1 MRSTLYLLWCFHRRL
16 SRRPAQA
23 GIIMSRRA
31 DAEWPGTMSNHCKFT
46 CFFFFSL
53 THRAFLI
60 YCTPRQWRSRDFV
73 IHSQRLSY
81 QAVAQSG
88 IHFTYLRCTV
98 TLFGLLTFWS
108 RGYFLKLNA
117 KMWDN
122 FLRLSMWFLLSQF
135 VNVLWFMLTLLP
147 LEVNHQCLNKVREA
161 SFTGLRLS
169 CITSVDSF
177 QILSTLSCSRFY
189 TSC

>member
-1 MRSTLYLLWCFHRRL
+1 MQSD
-16 SRRPAQA
+16 QA
-23 GIIMSRRA
+23 PWVITVNS
-31 DAEWPGTMSNHCKFT
+31 PV
-46 CFFFFSL
+46 FFFFSL
-53 THRAFLI
+53 TRRAFLI

-73 IHSQRLSY
+73 IHSQRPSY

-122 FLRLSMWFLLSQF
+122 F
-135 VNVLWFMLTLLP
+135 LWFMLTLLP

>member
-1 MRSTLYLLWCFHRRL
+1 MQSD
-16 SRRPAQA
+16 QA
-23 GIIMSRRA
+23 PWVITVNS
-31 DAEWPGTMSNHCKFT
+31 PVL
-46 CFFFFSL
+46 FFFSL

-73 IHSQRLSY
+73 IHSQRPSY

-122 FLRLSMWFLLSQF
+122 FL
-135 VNVLWFMLTLLP
+135 WFMLTLLP

-161 SFTGLRLS
+161 SFTGLRLP

>member
-1 MRSTLYLLWCFHRRL
+1 MQSD
-16 SRRPAQA
+16 QA
-23 GIIMSRRA
+23 PWVITVNS
-31 DAEWPGTMSNHCKFT
+31 PV
-46 CFFFFSL
+46 FFFFSL

-60 YCTPRQWRSRDFV
+60 YCTLRQWRSRDFV
-73 IHSQRLSY
+73 IHSQRPSY

-122 FLRLSMWFLLSQF
+122 F
-135 VNVLWFMLTLLP
+135 LWFMLTLLP

>member
-1 MRSTLYLLWCFHRRL
+1 MRCTLYLLWCFHRRL

-23 GIIMSRRA
+23 GIIIMRA

-73 IHSQRLSY
+73 IHSQRPSY

-117 KMWDN
+117 KCEII
-122 FLRLSMWFLLSQF
+122 F
-135 VNVLWFMLTLLP
+135 
-147 LEVNHQCLNKVREA
+147 C
-161 SFTGLRLS
+161 G
-169 CITSVDSF
+169 
-177 QILSTLSCSRFY
+177 SCSLYFPWKLIISVSTKSEKQVSQVWGY
-189 TSC
+189 LVLHL

>member
-1 MRSTLYLLWCFHRRL
+1 MRCTLYLLWCFHRRL

-23 GIIMSRRA
+23 GIIIMRA

-46 CFFFFSL
+46 CFCFFFSDAQGFSYL
-53 THRAFLI
+53 L
-60 YCTPRQWRSRDFV
+60 
-73 IHSQRLSY
+73 HSE
-81 QAVAQSG
+81 AVAQQRFCDSLTAPVLSG
-88 IHFTYLRCTV
+88 CGTKWDSFHLSKMHSHSVWTAD
-98 TLFGLLTFWS
+98 
-108 RGYFLKLNA
+108 FLESGVFLEA
-117 KMWDN
+117 ECQMWDN
-122 FLRLSMWFLLSQF
+122 F
-135 VNVLWFMLTLLP
+135 LWFMLTLLP